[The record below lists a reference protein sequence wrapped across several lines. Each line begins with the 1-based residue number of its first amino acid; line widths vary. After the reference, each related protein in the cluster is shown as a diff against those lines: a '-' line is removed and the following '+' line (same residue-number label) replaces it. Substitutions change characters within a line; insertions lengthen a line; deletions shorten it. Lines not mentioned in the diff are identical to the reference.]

1 MPCSVSFKLLSSSS
15 SDTFAISMRQLCST
29 SIFHKVITNVWQVF
43 PGMILTQFL
52 NYNARI
58 CCDSN
63 SYFWNANW
71 AWIRFRVVIL
81 IYISECKLFQS
92 FCNFD
97 GSWPLLSKCVSW
109 HRSGEWISNA
119 AWARIFICNES
130 TKISG
135 NLSSWFSKYV
145 LVTKL
150 SGAIPSCFDFAYFKS
165 WKQCFLSWWVALEW
179 V

>member
-1 MPCSVSFKLLSSSS
+1 MPGEFQIAFQQHQRYICDINAPTGLNLNLPQSYHKCVASFSW
-15 SDTFAISMRQLCST
+15 
-29 SIFHKVITNVWQVF
+29 H
-43 PGMILTQFL
+43 
-52 NYNARI
+52 
-58 CCDSN
+58 DSN
-63 SYFWNANW
+63 SYFSTIMPEYVVVQISYFWNANW

-81 IYISECKLFQS
+81 IHISECKPFQS
-92 FCNFD
+92 VCNFD

-130 TKISG
+130 TKISV

-150 SGAIPSCFDFAYFKS
+150 SDAIPSCFDFAYFKS